1 MRQCHILWTE
11 IGMKFGFRSVFYL
24 IAAVLMSVSA
34 SLSTAQSAYPTRP
47 IKLVA
52 PFPPGGTSDVLA
64 RVIAK
69 KLGETLGQPVTVDNK
84 PGASGNIGHDAV
96 AKSPPDGYTIVISN
110 SSTFVSNP
118 YLFKRMPFDPY
129 NDFESMG
136 LVASAG
142 QVLIVHPSV
151 PARTVA
157 ELTALAKANPGKLNF
172 GSGGKGIQSHV
183 SGEMYKSAVGIDI
196 VHVPYKGTIQAVMD
210 VVAGQVQMVFSDMVP
225 AMPQIKAGT
234 VRALAVTS
242 AQRST
247 ALPDVPT
254 MIESGVPGFNAGV
267 WWALLAP
274 KGTPAQVVSRI
285 NAEWSKISKDP
296 EVIEAYARL
305 GVNTESSTPAKVF
318 EMARAEYPVMG
329 KILKEAGVQPE

>member
-1 MRQCHILWTE
+1 MSSKVRIFIMC
-11 IGMKFGFRSVFYL
+11 
-24 IAAVLMSVSA
+24 VLGAWCAWGLTSA
-34 SLSTAQSAYPTRP
+34 QAQGTYPNRP

-52 PFPPGGTSDVLA
+52 PFPPGGTSDVLS

-69 KLGETLGQPVTVDNK
+69 KLGEALGQPITVDNK
-84 PGASGNIGHDAV
+84 PGASGNIGHDFV
-96 AKSPPDGYTIVISN
+96 AKSAPDGYTIVITN

-118 YLFKRMPFDPY
+118 YLYKRMPFDPY

-151 PARTVA
+151 PARNVA
-157 ELTALAKANPGKLNF
+157 ELTALAKSKPGKLNF

-183 SGEMYKSAVGIDI
+183 SGEMYKTAVGVDI
-196 VHVPYKGTIQAVMD
+196 VHVPYKGTIQAVTD
-210 VVAGQVQMVFSDMVP
+210 VVAGQVEMVFSDMVP

-242 AQRST
+242 VNRSS

-254 MIESGVPGFNAGV
+254 MIESGIPGFNAGV

-274 KGTPAQVVSRI
+274 KGTPAQVIQRI
-285 NAEWSKISKDP
+285 NTEWGKISKDA

-305 GVNTESSTPAKVF
+305 GVNTEHSTPGKIF
-318 EMARAEYPVMG
+318 EMARAEYPIMG
-329 KILKEAGVQPE
+329 KILKEAGVQAE

>member
-1 MRQCHILWTE
+1 MGSPVRIFVMCALGAWCAWGLT
-11 IGMKFGFRSVFYL
+11 L
-24 IAAVLMSVSA
+24 
-34 SLSTAQSAYPTRP
+34 AQAQGTYPNRP

-52 PFPPGGTSDVLA
+52 PFPPGGTSDVLS

-69 KLGETLGQPVTVDNK
+69 KLGEALGQPITVDNK
-84 PGASGNIGHDAV
+84 PGASGNIGHDFV
-96 AKSPPDGYTIVISN
+96 AKSAPDGYTIVITN

-118 YLFKRMPFDPY
+118 YLYKRMPFDPY

-151 PARTVA
+151 PARNVA
-157 ELTALAKANPGKLNF
+157 ELTALAKSKPGKLNF

-183 SGEMYKSAVGIDI
+183 SGEMYKTAVGVDI
-196 VHVPYKGTIQAVMD
+196 VHVPYKGTIQAVTD
-210 VVAGQVQMVFSDMVP
+210 VVAGQVEMVFSDMVP

-242 AQRST
+242 VNRSS

-254 MIESGVPGFNAGV
+254 MIESGIPGFNAGV

-274 KGTPAQVVSRI
+274 KGTPAQVIQRI
-285 NAEWSKISKDP
+285 NTEWGKISKDA

-305 GVNTESSTPAKVF
+305 GVNTEHSTPGKIF
-318 EMARAEYPVMG
+318 EMARAEYPIMG
-329 KILKEAGVQPE
+329 KILKEAGVQAE

>member
-1 MRQCHILWTE
+1 MAL
-11 IGMKFGFRSVFYL
+11 GFRFATWV
-24 IAAVLMSVSA
+24 ACVAVG
-34 SLSTAQSAYPTRP
+34 LSGFGSGVQAQGTYPNRP

-52 PFPPGGTSDVLA
+52 PFPPGGTSDVLS

-69 KLGETLGQPVTVDNK
+69 KLGEALGQPITVDNK
-84 PGASGNIGHDAV
+84 PGASGNIGHDFV
-96 AKSPPDGYTIVISN
+96 AKSPPDGYTIVITN

-118 YLFKRMPFDPY
+118 YLYKRMPFDPY

-157 ELTALAKANPGKLNF
+157 ELTALAKAKPGKLNF

-183 SGEMYKSAVGIDI
+183 SGEMYKAAVGVDI
-196 VHVPYKGTIQAVMD
+196 VHVPYKGTIQAVTD
-210 VVAGQVQMVFSDMVP
+210 VVAGQVEMAFSDMVP

-242 AQRST
+242 VTRSS

-274 KGTPAQVVSRI
+274 KGTPQQVINRI
-285 NAEWSKISKDP
+285 NAEWAKISKDP

-305 GVNTESSTPAKVF
+305 GVNTESSTPAKIF

-329 KILKEAGVQPE
+329 KILKDAGVQAE

>member
-1 MRQCHILWTE
+1 MAL
-11 IGMKFGFRSVFYL
+11 GFRFATWV
-24 IAAVLMSVSA
+24 ACVAVG
-34 SLSTAQSAYPTRP
+34 LSGFGSGVQAQGTYPNRP

-52 PFPPGGTSDVLA
+52 PFPPGGTSDVLS

-69 KLGETLGQPVTVDNK
+69 KLGEALGQPITVDNK
-84 PGASGNIGHDAV
+84 PGASGNIGHDFV
-96 AKSPPDGYTIVISN
+96 AKSPPDGYTIVITN

-118 YLFKRMPFDPY
+118 YLYKRMPFDPY

-151 PARTVA
+151 SARTVA
-157 ELTALAKANPGKLNF
+157 ELTALAKAKPGKLNF

-183 SGEMYKSAVGIDI
+183 SGEMYKAAVGVDI
-196 VHVPYKGTIQAVMD
+196 VHVPYKGTIQAVTD
-210 VVAGQVQMVFSDMVP
+210 VVAGQVEMAFSDMVP

-242 AQRST
+242 VTRSS

-274 KGTPAQVVSRI
+274 KGTPQQVINRI
-285 NAEWSKISKDP
+285 NAEWAKISKDP

-305 GVNTESSTPAKVF
+305 GVNTESSTPAKIF

-329 KILKEAGVQPE
+329 KILKDAGVQAE

>member
-1 MRQCHILWTE
+1 MTQNLVSQLRRWGLMALCMAACLP
-11 IGMKFGFRSVFYL
+11 FG
-24 IAAVLMSVSA
+24 ASA
-34 SLSTAQSAYPTRP
+34 QTNYPNRP

-69 KLGETLGQPVTVDNK
+69 KLGEVLGQPVTVDNK
-84 PGASGNIGHDAV
+84 PGASGNIGHDFV
-96 AKSPPDGYTIVISN
+96 AKATPDGYTIVITN

-118 YLFKRMPFDPY
+118 YLYKRMPFDPY

-151 PARTVA
+151 PARNVT
-157 ELTALAKANPGKLNF
+157 ELTALAKSKPGKLNF

-183 SGEMYKSAVGIDI
+183 SGEMYKAAVGVDI
-196 VHVPYKGTIQAVMD
+196 VHVPYKGTIQAVTD
-210 VVAGQVQMVFSDMVP
+210 VVAGQVEMVFSDMVP

-242 AQRST
+242 TTRSS

-254 MIESGVPGFNAGV
+254 MIEQGIPGFNAGV

-274 KGTPAQVVSRI
+274 KGTPQAIVTRI
-285 NAEWSKISKDP
+285 NTEWAKISKDP

-305 GVNTESSTPAKVF
+305 GVNTEQSTPAKVF

>member
-1 MRQCHILWTE
+1 MTKPRL
-11 IGMKFGFRSVFYL
+11 
-24 IAAVLMSVSA
+24 
-34 SLSTAQSAYPTRP
+34 SLSRRLTWLALGLAAFAPFGASAQANYPNRP

-69 KLGETLGQPVTVDNK
+69 KLGEALGQPVTVDNK
-84 PGASGNIGHDAV
+84 PGASGNIGHDFV
-96 AKSPPDGYTIVISN
+96 AKSAPDGYTIVISN

-118 YLFKRMPFDPY
+118 YLYKRMPFDPY

-151 PARTVA
+151 PARNVN
-157 ELTALAKANPGKLNF
+157 ELTALAKSRPGKLNF

-183 SGEMYKSAVGIDI
+183 SGEMYKSAVGVDI
-196 VHVPYKGTIQAVMD
+196 VHVPYKGTIQAVTD
-210 VVAGQVQMVFSDMVP
+210 LVAGQVEMVFSDMVP

-242 AQRST
+242 TTRSS

-254 MIESGVPGFNAGV
+254 MVEQGIAGFNAGV

-274 KGTPAQVVSRI
+274 KGTPQPIVNRI
-285 NAEWSKISKDP
+285 NAEWAKISKDP
-296 EVIEAYARL
+296 EVIEAYGRL
-305 GVNTESSTPAKVF
+305 GVNTEQSTPAKVF

>member
-1 MRQCHILWTE
+1 MC
-11 IGMKFGFRSVFYL
+11 
-24 IAAVLMSVSA
+24 VLGVWCAWGLTSA
-34 SLSTAQSAYPTRP
+34 QAQGTYPNRP

-52 PFPPGGTSDVLA
+52 PFPPGGTSDVLS

-69 KLGETLGQPVTVDNK
+69 KLGEALGQPITVDNK
-84 PGASGNIGHDAV
+84 PGASGNIGHDFV
-96 AKSPPDGYTIVISN
+96 AKSAPDGYTIVITN

-118 YLFKRMPFDPY
+118 YLYKRMPFDPY

-151 PARTVA
+151 PARNVA
-157 ELTALAKANPGKLNF
+157 ELTALAKSKPGKLNF

-183 SGEMYKSAVGIDI
+183 SGEMYKTAVGVDI
-196 VHVPYKGTIQAVMD
+196 VHVPYKGTIQAVTD
-210 VVAGQVQMVFSDMVP
+210 VVAGQVEMVFSDMVP

-234 VRALAVTS
+234 VRALAVT
-242 AQRST
+242 AVNRSS

-254 MIESGVPGFNAGV
+254 MIESGIPGFNAGV

-274 KGTPAQVVSRI
+274 KGTPVQVIQRI
-285 NAEWSKISKDP
+285 NTEWGKISKDP

-305 GVNTESSTPAKVF
+305 GVNAEHSTPGKIF
-318 EMARAEYPVMG
+318 EMARAEYPIMG
-329 KILKEAGVQPE
+329 KILKEAGVQAE